1 MPLSQAIK
9 DRVVNDYFPRYP
21 TKRAALMPALWMAQD
36 ELGWLSTE
44 TMEEIA
50 ELLEMDPTDV
60 ASVAS
65 FYVMF
70 NRRPVGRKLIEVCEN
85 PSCWVNGA
93 SQTLERICHKL
104 GLDPHAGH
112 AGATTADGE
121 YTVRPTECVAA
132 CDYAPAVQVNWRY
145 YGPVRPEDVDAFL
158 ENMERF
164 NLERDGLV
172 AAFGTHEQRFKDGS
186 AWKVDPTENGAPP
199 PPAPVAPEPKPEEK
213 K

>member
-1 MPLSQAIK
+1 MPLSEALKQ
-9 DRVVNDYFPRYP
+9 RVVNEYFPRYP

-44 TMEEIA
+44 TIEEIG
-50 ELLEMDPTDV
+50 ELLELDPTDV

-70 NRRPVGRKLIEVCEN
+70 NRRPIGKKLIEVCEN

-104 GLDPHAGH
+104 GLDAHAGH
-112 AGATTADGE
+112 SGATTPDGE

-132 CDYAPAVQVNWRY
+132 CDYAPAIQVNWRY
-145 YGPVRPEDVDAFL
+145 YGPVKPDDAEAFL
-158 ENMERF
+158 TDMERF
-164 NLERDGLV
+164 ALEKDGL
-172 AAFGTHEQRFKDGS
+172 APAFGTHEQRFKDGS
-186 AWKVDPTENGAPP
+186 AWKVDPAENGAPP
-199 PPAPVAPEPKPEEK
+199 PPPPLPPEEK
-213 K
+213 KP

>member
-1 MPLSQAIK
+1 MPLSQALK
-9 DRVVNDYFPRYP
+9 ERVVNDYFPRYP
-21 TKRAALMPALWMAQD
+21 TKRAALMPALWLAQD

-44 TMEEIA
+44 TLEEIA

-60 ASVAS
+60 ESVAS

-70 NRRPVGRKLIEVCEN
+70 NLRPIGRKLIEVCEN

-93 SQTLERICHKL
+93 SQTLERICQRL

-112 AGATTADGE
+112 AGATTPDGE

-145 YGPVRPEDVDAFL
+145 YGPVTPERVDEFL
-158 ENMERF
+158 ADMERF
-164 NLERDGLV
+164 ALERDGL
-172 AAFGTHEQRFKDGS
+172 APAFGTHEARFKDGS
-186 AWKVDPTENGAPP
+186 AWNVDPAQHGAPP
-199 PPAPVAPEPKPEEK
+199 LAAKPEPTEK
-213 K
+213 AQR